1 MPKVGI
7 MVDVSTELL
16 ETVIN
21 PAKAEKRFKRL
32 VVQLLEAYHS
42 DEKVRAIVDGDEAL
56 ANLEGLSSLK
66 EQLQQ
71 ASQTVAYMGMVN
83 ESIQLGLDSAKSE
96 FETGEF
102 ESKGTSVRSTDFED
116 FKQEMLEQQTSF
128 MNDMRSL
135 MQEFITGSVSK
146 PSVATVEPIEPPV
159 VVEPVQTSSVPENI
173 IEMPTPTT
181 NYDAGDL
188 LDILDI
194 EEDVVED
201 EVSSMSADD
210 ILSKLVG
217 SGNEFNLGG

>member
-42 DEKVRAIVDGDEAL
+42 DEKVRSIVDGDEAL

-71 ASQTVAYMGMVN
+71 ASETVAYMGMVN

-102 ESKGTSVRSTDFED
+102 ESKGTGVRSTDFED

-135 MQEFITGSVSK
+135 MQEFISGSVSK

-159 VVEPVQTSSVPENI
+159 VVEPVQTVNVPENI

-188 LDILDI
+188 LDF
-194 EEDVVED
+194 EEVPEED

>member
-102 ESKGTSVRSTDFED
+102 ESKGTGVRLNEFED

-159 VVEPVQTSSVPENI
+159 IVEPVQTSSVPENI

-181 NYDAGDL
+181 NYDVGDL
-188 LDILDI
+188 LDI

>member
-1 MPKVGI
+1 
-7 MVDVSTELL
+7 
-16 ETVIN
+16 
-21 PAKAEKRFKRL
+21 
-32 VVQLLEAYHS
+32 
-42 DEKVRAIVDGDEAL
+42 
-56 ANLEGLSSLK
+56 
-66 EQLQQ
+66 
-71 ASQTVAYMGMVN
+71 
-83 ESIQLGLDSAKSE
+83 
-96 FETGEF
+96 
-102 ESKGTSVRSTDFED
+102 
-116 FKQEMLEQQTSF
+116 

-146 PSVATVEPIEPPV
+146 PKVDTVEPIETPV
-159 VVEPVQTSSVPENI
+159 IVEPVQTVNVPENI

-188 LDILDI
+188 LDI

>member
-102 ESKGTSVRSTDFED
+102 ESKGTSVKSNDFED

-146 PSVATVEPIEPPV
+146 PKVTTVEPIEPPV
-159 VVEPVQTSSVPENI
+159 VVEPIQTSSVPENI
-173 IEMPTPTT
+173 IEMPTPIT
-181 NYDAGDL
+181 NYDVGDL
-188 LDILDI
+188 LDI

>member
-102 ESKGTSVRSTDFED
+102 ESKGTSIRSNEFED

-146 PSVATVEPIEPPV
+146 PKVATVEPTEPTIT
-159 VVEPVQTSSVPENI
+159 VEPVQTSSVPENI

-188 LDILDI
+188 LDI

>member
-102 ESKGTSVRSTDFED
+102 ESKGTSIRSNEFED

-146 PSVATVEPIEPPV
+146 PKVTTVEPIESPV

-173 IEMPTPTT
+173 IEMPTPAT

-188 LDILDI
+188 LDI

>member
-102 ESKGTSVRSTDFED
+102 ESKGTSIRSNEFED

-146 PSVATVEPIEPPV
+146 PKVTTVEPIEPPV

-173 IEMPTPTT
+173 IEMPTPST

-188 LDILDI
+188 LDI

-210 ILSKLVG
+210 ILNKLVG

>member
-42 DEKVRAIVDGDEAL
+42 DEKVRSIVDGDEAL

-71 ASQTVAYMGMVN
+71 ASETVAYMGMVN

-102 ESKGTSVRSTDFED
+102 DSKETGVRSKDFED

-146 PSVATVEPIEPPV
+146 PKVDTVEPIEPPV
-159 VVEPVQTSSVPENI
+159 IVEPVQTVNVPENI

-188 LDILDI
+188 LDF
-194 EEDVVED
+194 EEVPEED

>member
-102 ESKGTSVRSTDFED
+102 ESKGTSVRSNDFED

-146 PSVATVEPIEPPV
+146 PKVTTVEPIEPPV

-173 IEMPTPTT
+173 IEMPTPTS

-188 LDILDI
+188 LDI

>member
-102 ESKGTSVRSTDFED
+102 ESKGTSVRSNDFED

-146 PSVATVEPIEPPV
+146 PSVATVEPTEPPV
-159 VVEPVQTSSVPENI
+159 VVEPVQTVSVPENI

-188 LDILDI
+188 LDF
-194 EEDVVED
+194 EEVPEED

>member
-102 ESKGTSVRSTDFED
+102 ESKGTSVRSNDFED

-146 PSVATVEPIEPPV
+146 PSVATVEPTEPPVV
-159 VVEPVQTSSVPENI
+159 VVEPVQTVSVPENI

-188 LDILDI
+188 LDF
-194 EEDVVED
+194 EEVPEED

>member
-42 DEKVRAIVDGDEAL
+42 DEKVRSIVDGDEAL

-71 ASQTVAYMGMVN
+71 ASETVAYMGMVN

-102 ESKGTSVRSTDFED
+102 DSKGTGVRSKDFED

-146 PSVATVEPIEPPV
+146 PKVTTVEPIETPV
-159 VVEPVQTSSVPENI
+159 IVEPVQTSSVPENI

-188 LDILDI
+188 LDF
-194 EEDVVED
+194 EEVPEED

>member
-102 ESKGTSVRSTDFED
+102 ESKGTGVRSTDFED

-135 MQEFITGSVSK
+135 MQEFITGSVAK
-146 PSVATVEPIEPPV
+146 PKVDTVEPIEPPV
-159 VVEPVQTSSVPENI
+159 VVGPVQTSSVPENI

-188 LDILDI
+188 LDI

>member
-102 ESKGTSVRSTDFED
+102 ESKGTGIRLNEFED

-146 PSVATVEPIEPPV
+146 PKVATVDPIEPPV

-188 LDILDI
+188 LDI

>member
-102 ESKGTSVRSTDFED
+102 ESKGTGVRSNKFED

-135 MQEFITGSVSK
+135 MQEFITGSVSEPK
-146 PSVATVEPIEPPV
+146 VTTVDPIEPPV

-173 IEMPTPTT
+173 IEMPTPIT

-188 LDILDI
+188 LDI

>member
-102 ESKGTSVRSTDFED
+102 ESKGTGIRLNEFED

-146 PSVATVEPIEPPV
+146 PKVATIEPIEPPV
-159 VVEPVQTSSVPENI
+159 VVEPTQTISVPENI

-188 LDILDI
+188 LDI

>member
-71 ASQTVAYMGMVN
+71 ASETVAYMGMVN

-96 FETGEF
+96 FETGDF
-102 ESKGTSVRSTDFED
+102 DSKGTSVRSKDFED
-116 FKQEMLEQQTSF
+116 FKQEMLEQQKSF

-146 PSVATVEPIEPPV
+146 PKVDTVEPIEPPV

-188 LDILDI
+188 LDI

>member
-102 ESKGTSVRSTDFED
+102 ESKGTGVRPNDFED

-146 PSVATVEPIEPPV
+146 PKVTTVEPIEPPV

-181 NYDAGDL
+181 NYDVGDL
-188 LDILDI
+188 LDI
-194 EEDVVED
+194 EEVPEED

>member
-102 ESKGTSVRSTDFED
+102 ESKGTGVRLNEFED

-146 PSVATVEPIEPPV
+146 PKVTTVEPIKPPV

-188 LDILDI
+188 LDI

>member
-102 ESKGTSVRSTDFED
+102 ESKGTGVRQNDFED

-146 PSVATVEPIEPPV
+146 PKVAMVEPTEPTV
-159 VVEPVQTSSVPENI
+159 TVEPVQTVSVPENI

-188 LDILDI
+188 LDF
-194 EEDVVED
+194 EEVPEED

>member
-102 ESKGTSVRSTDFED
+102 ESKGTGVRLNEFED

-159 VVEPVQTSSVPENI
+159 IVEPVQTISVPENI

-188 LDILDI
+188 LDI

>member
-16 ETVIN
+16 ETVIK

-102 ESKGTSVRSTDFED
+102 ESKGTGIRLNEFED

-146 PSVATVEPIEPPV
+146 PKVTTVETIEPPV

-188 LDILDI
+188 LDF
-194 EEDVVED
+194 EEVPEED

>member
-102 ESKGTSVRSTDFED
+102 ESKGTSVKSNDFED

-128 MNDMRSL
+128 MNDVRSL

-146 PSVATVEPIEPPV
+146 PKVATVEPIEPPV
-159 VVEPVQTSSVPENI
+159 IVEPVQTSSVPENI

-181 NYDAGDL
+181 DYDAGDL
-188 LDILDI
+188 LDI
-194 EEDVVED
+194 EEVAEED
-201 EVSSMSADD
+201 EVSAMSADD

-217 SGNEFNLGG
+217 SSNEFNLGG

>member
-102 ESKGTSVRSTDFED
+102 ESKGTGVRLNEFED

-146 PSVATVEPIEPPV
+146 PKVATVDPSEPPV
-159 VVEPVQTSSVPENI
+159 VAEPVQTSSVPENI

-188 LDILDI
+188 LDI

>member
-71 ASQTVAYMGMVN
+71 A
-83 ESIQLGLDSAKSE
+83 L
-96 FETGEF
+96 
-102 ESKGTSVRSTDFED
+102 
-116 FKQEMLEQQTSF
+116 
-128 MNDMRSL
+128 SL
-135 MQEFITGSVSK
+135 IH
-146 PSVATVEPIEPPV
+146 I
-159 VVEPVQTSSVPENI
+159 
-173 IEMPTPTT
+173 
-181 NYDAGDL
+181 
-188 LDILDI
+188 
-194 EEDVVED
+194 
-201 EVSSMSADD
+201 
-210 ILSKLVG
+210 
-217 SGNEFNLGG
+217 

>member
-102 ESKGTSVRSTDFED
+102 ESKGTGVRSTDFED

-135 MQEFITGSVSK
+135 MQEFITDSVSK
-146 PSVATVEPIEPPV
+146 PKVTTVEPIEPTV
-159 VVEPVQTSSVPENI
+159 TVEPVQTSSVPENI
-173 IEMPTPTT
+173 IEMPTLTT
-181 NYDAGDL
+181 NYDVGDL
-188 LDILDI
+188 LDI

>member
-102 ESKGTSVRSTDFED
+102 ESKGTGVRSTDFED

-146 PSVATVEPIEPPV
+146 PKVATVEPIEPPV

-188 LDILDI
+188 LDI

>member
-102 ESKGTSVRSTDFED
+102 ESKGTSIRSNEFED

-146 PSVATVEPIEPPV
+146 PKVTTVEPIEPPV

-188 LDILDI
+188 LDI

-217 SGNEFNLGG
+217 NGNEFNLGG

>member
-102 ESKGTSVRSTDFED
+102 ESKGTGVRSTDFED

-146 PSVATVEPIEPPV
+146 PKVTTAEPIEPPV

-188 LDILDI
+188 LDI

>member
-102 ESKGTSVRSTDFED
+102 ESKGTGVRLNEFED

-146 PSVATVEPIEPPV
+146 PKVTTVEPIEPPV

-173 IEMPTPTT
+173 IEMPTPTS

-188 LDILDI
+188 LDI

>member
-32 VVQLLEAYHS
+32 VVQLLEAYRS

-102 ESKGTSVRSTDFED
+102 ESKGTSIRSNEFED

-146 PSVATVEPIEPPV
+146 PKVATVEPTEPTV
-159 VVEPVQTSSVPENI
+159 TIEPVQTSSVPENI

-188 LDILDI
+188 LDI

-210 ILSKLVG
+210 ILSKLIG

>member
-146 PSVATVEPIEPPV
+146 PKVTTVEPIKPPV
-159 VVEPVQTSSVPENI
+159 VVEPVQTISVPENI
-173 IEMPTPTT
+173 IEMPTTTT

-188 LDILDI
+188 LDI
-194 EEDVVED
+194 EEVPEED

>member
-102 ESKGTSVRSTDFED
+102 ESKGTGVRSAEFED

-159 VVEPVQTSSVPENI
+159 IVEPVQTSSVPENI
-173 IEMPTPTT
+173 IEIPTPTT

-188 LDILDI
+188 LDI

>member
-146 PSVATVEPIEPPV
+146 PKVTTVEPIKPPV

-188 LDILDI
+188 LDF
-194 EEDVVED
+194 EEVPEED

>member
-102 ESKGTSVRSTDFED
+102 ESKGTSVRSNEFED

-146 PSVATVEPIEPPV
+146 PKVTTVEPIEPPV

-173 IEMPTPTT
+173 IEIPTPTT

-188 LDILDI
+188 LDF
-194 EEDVVED
+194 EEVPEED

>member
-102 ESKGTSVRSTDFED
+102 ESKGTGIRLNEFED

-146 PSVATVEPIEPPV
+146 PKVTTVEPIEPPV
-159 VVEPVQTSSVPENI
+159 IVEPVQTSSVSENI
-173 IEMPTPTT
+173 IEMPTPST

-188 LDILDI
+188 LDI

>member
-71 ASQTVAYMGMVN
+71 ASETVAYMGMVN

-96 FETGEF
+96 FEAGEF
-102 ESKGTSVRSTDFED
+102 ESKGTGVRSNDFED

-146 PSVATVEPIEPPV
+146 PKVATVEPIEPPV
-159 VVEPVQTSSVPENI
+159 IVEPVQTSSVPENI
-173 IEMPTPTT
+173 IEMPTPIT
-181 NYDAGDL
+181 NYDVGDL
-188 LDILDI
+188 LDI

>member
-102 ESKGTSVRSTDFED
+102 ESKGTGVRLNEFED

-146 PSVATVEPIEPPV
+146 PKVATAEPIETPV
-159 VVEPVQTSSVPENI
+159 IVEPVQTSSVPENI

-181 NYDAGDL
+181 NYDEGDL
-188 LDILDI
+188 LDI
-194 EEDVVED
+194 EEVPEED

>member
-102 ESKGTSVRSTDFED
+102 ESKGTGIRLNEFED

-135 MQEFITGSVSK
+135 MQEFITGSVAK
-146 PSVATVEPIEPPV
+146 PKVDTVEPIEPPV

-188 LDILDI
+188 LDI